1 MPSLTRSQLTSPSA
15 ISSIAS
21 VSGLVEVIEAIWG
34 ADIVSRAW
42 SRTPWSMSLIWRARL
57 AATMHSVYLESTF
70 ERRVSISGLMTMG
83 DQSPLRLFGD
93 RAQVRD
99 KIVGRS
105 RHIVV

>member
-15 ISSIAS
+15 ISSMAS

-34 ADIVSRAW
+34 ADIVNRAW

-57 AATMHSVYLESTF
+57 AATMHSVYLESTLD
-70 ERRVSISGLMTMG
+70 RRTAISGLMTMR
-83 DQSPLRLFGD
+83 DLTSSLLFGD
-93 RAQVRD
+93 RADVAD
-99 KIVGRS
+99 EIAGRS